1 LEDRGH
7 TPRMPSKT
15 EFQERLDTSWEEVL
29 AGQDRLP
36 LSDVKD
42 MLEEVGLKLPNH
54 KVRDIVQDL
63 RNKGETDGEFLTKPA
78 FEKLCQ
84 SLTSEDVAKTF
95 QTTKQHD
102 KNAEKLEGHGY
113 HTVLDEEQAAF
124 ADWINDTL
132 GDDEDV
138 KHKLPLAPNGSDM
151 YQKMDDG
158 VLLCK
163 IINMAAPD
171 TIDERVI
178 NKGKNISIFKQHEN
192 LTLARNSASAVGC
205 VIIGIDSHTLNS
217 SQGKKWLVLGLVWQ
231 LIKMY
236 LFKQIT
242 ISQVPGL
249 VNLLMEGEELSEL
262 MKLSPEQLL
271 LRWVN
276 YQLDKAGSARRATNF
291 SSDIKDSEI
300 YTDLLAQVA
309 PKGSN
314 VNKFAMKKDD
324 LLERA
329 EMMLEQADKLHC
341 RQFVTPKDVVKGNDK
356 LNLAFVAN
364 LFNMHPGLEPPAED
378 VDMEGIE
385 ETREEK
391 MYRNWMNS
399 LGVKPRVNYLYSD
412 LYDGLIIFQLMDF
425 IKPGVVDWKR
435 VKKEDQMAKM
445 QSLKFQQ
452 ILGNCNYA
460 VEVGKK
466 LNFVLVGIGGSD
478 IMEGNKTLTLA
489 LVWQL
494 MRAYTLSLLSK
505 LNEDGTPIVESE
517 IISWANNKL
526 AEAGKTSSIKHF
538 QDKANKTALP
548 IIDLIDAIKKGV
560 IDYSIVKTGSQLTGE
575 DCLSNAKYAITMAR
589 KIGAPVY
596 ALPEDISEV
605 KHKMVMTVYASLML
619 ADMK

>member
-1 LEDRGH
+1 
-7 TPRMPSKT
+7 MPSKT
-15 EFQERLDTSWEEVL
+15 HITELQEKIDSSWDEVL
-29 AGQDRLP
+29 AGQTKLP
-36 LSDVKD
+36 LADVKQ
-42 MLEEVGLKLPNH
+42 MLEEVGVRLPNH
-54 KVRDIVQDL
+54 KVRDIVEDL
-63 RNKGETDGEFLTKPA
+63 RKNGETEGEFLTKPA

-84 SLTSEDVAKTF
+84 SLTSEDVAKSF

-102 KNAEKLEGHGY
+102 KNAQKLGGMSDMGY
-113 HTVLDEEQAAF
+113 HTVLEEEQAAF
-124 ADWINDTL
+124 ADWINDSL
-132 GDDEDV
+132 SEDEDV
-138 KHKLPLAPNGSDM
+138 KHKMPLKLDGSDM
-151 YQKMDDG
+151 YEKMDDG
-158 VLLCK
+158 ILLCK
-163 IINMAAPD
+163 VINLAAPD

-192 LTLARNSASAVGC
+192 LTLATNSASSVGC
-205 VIIGIDSHTLNS
+205 VVIGIDSHSLNS
-217 SQGKKWLVLGLVWQ
+217 SQGKKWLVLGLIWQ
-231 LIKMY
+231 LIKMH
-236 LFKQIT
+236 LFRFIT
-242 ISQVPGL
+242 ISEVPGL

-276 YQLDKAGSARRATNF
+276 YQLEKAGSTRRANNF
-291 SSDIKDSEI
+291 SGDIKDSEI
-300 YTDLLAQVA
+300 YTELLAQVA
-309 PKGSN
+309 PKDSG
-314 VNKFAMKKDD
+314 VNKFALKEED
-324 LLERA
+324 LLKRA
-329 EMMLEQADKLHC
+329 EIMLEQADKIHC
-341 RQFVTPKDVVKGNDK
+341 KNFVTPKDVVKGNDK

-364 LFNMHPGLEPPAED
+364 LFNMHPGLEAPSEELD
-378 VDMEGIE
+378 IIE

-412 LYDGLIIFQLMDF
+412 LYDGLVIFQLMDF
-425 IKPGVVDWKR
+425 IKPGVVEWKK
-435 VKKEDQMAKM
+435 VKKEDQMSKM
-445 QSLKFQQ
+445 ESMKFQQ

-466 LNFVLVGIGGSD
+466 LNFILVGVGGSD

-517 IISWANNKL
+517 IIAWANNKL
-526 AEAGKTSSIKHF
+526 ASAGKTSSIKHF
-538 QDKANKTALP
+538 QDPANKTALP
-548 IIDLIDAIKKGV
+548 IIDLIDAMKNGV
-560 IDYSIVKTGSQLTGE
+560 IDYKFVKTGSKLNGE
-575 DCLSNAKYAITMAR
+575 DCLSNAKFAVNMAR

-619 ADMK
+619 ADMN